1 MPIACKHFFTF
12 LFTFSIMHNLGHLYL
27 CIFKRQP
34 SVRERWA
41 IRIPLPQSGVKPF
54 KSVKNR
60 SRCPSAHPSPVRLR
74 FRRPGARCRDHFF
87 LHCSI
92 PATENPM
99 LRAFC
104 QFLHANFFCTQ
115 KSDRKHKMCFPAG
128 SVLFRFSIFCFFI
141 KTLLCLK
148 NRPDQP
154 VP

>member
-1 MPIACKHFFTF
+1 
-12 LFTFSIMHNLGHLYL
+12 MHNLGHLYL

-99 LRAFC
+99 LRAFANFC
-104 QFLHANFFCTQ
+104 TQFFLHAKIRPETYTMFSGRICVIPILYILFFHQNTAVSQ
-115 KSDRKHKMCFPAG
+115 KPAG
-128 SVLFRFSIFCFFI
+128 SARTVKQSPC
-141 KTLLCLK
+141 
-148 NRPDQP
+148 
-154 VP
+154 